1 MCALSAILY
10 CEERSPGC
18 RPMYETF
25 DHGVVLGPYAE
36 EQGGLAF
43 LSDVDRRR
51 HVYVIGKTGTG
62 KSTLTE
68 AMILSDIARGRGCG
82 LLDPH
87 GDLAERIADSIPE
100 ARFNDVIY
108 IDASDSDY
116 HVGINPLA
124 NVPLHQRALVTAQM
138 VETFA
143 YIWELSLEKSPLL
156 LYVLHNAIRLL
167 LDTPGTT
174 LLGVE
179 KLLADKIFR
188 NQLLANATDPAVRNY
203 WQHEFAA
210 LTDKDAADTVKST
223 RNKVGML
230 LSGVLRNILG
240 QPRPTINIR
249 RVMDERKILLV
260 NLSKG
265 RLGAGPVRLLGA
277 AFATGF
283 AQAAEGRSTIP
294 EDERRDF
301 TLYADEF
308 EHFATDS
315 FVSTLSEARKLRLN
329 LVLLHQFMGQLP
341 PLLRQAIIGNVG
353 SHIVFRVGG
362 EDEAT
367 LLPDLKN
374 TELVYDQTRLAYIN
388 NAEPLQLTRTP
399 NFSAYMRLLED
410 GMPSGTRLV
419 NIQPPVPQ
427 ASGRLAA
434 VRERQR
440 ARHLRPRSIVEDKI
454 NRFLTPRPI
463 RPHRPKKQLRARM
476 TITWPIDPP

>member
-1 MCALSAILY
+1 
-10 CEERSPGC
+10 
-18 RPMYETF
+18 MYEN
-25 DHGVVLGPYAE
+25 DHGVVLGTYPDE
-36 EQGGLAF
+36 EGGVAF
-43 LSDVDRRR
+43 LSDLDRRR

-68 AMILSDIARGRGCG
+68 AMMLSDIARGRGCG

-100 ARFNDVIY
+100 SRFNDTIY
-108 IDASDSDY
+108 IDASDPDY

-124 NVPLHQRALVTAQM
+124 NVPLHNRALVTAQM

-143 YIWELSLEKSPLL
+143 YIWELSLEKTPLL

-174 LLGVE
+174 LLGIE
-179 KLLADKIFR
+179 RLLVDHRYR

-203 WQHEFAA
+203 WQQEFAA
-210 LTDKDAADTVKST
+210 LSDKDTADTVRST

-249 RVMDERKILLV
+249 RVMDEGKILLV
-260 NLSKG
+260 SLSKG
-265 RLGAGPVRLLGA
+265 RLGAGPVRLLGS
-277 AFATGF
+277 AFATAF
-283 AQAAEGRSTIP
+283 AQAAEGRSSMP
-294 EDERRDF
+294 EEERRDF

-341 PLLRQAIIGNVG
+341 PLLRQAIVGNAG
-353 SHIVFRVGG
+353 SLICFRVGG

-367 LLPDLKN
+367 LRPDLKN
-374 TELVYDQTRLAYIN
+374 TDLVYDQSRLMHIDR
-388 NAEPLQLTRTP
+388 AEPLQLTSTP
-399 NFSAYMRLLED
+399 NFSAYMKLLHD
-410 GMPSGTRLV
+410 GVPSATRLV
-419 NIQPPVPQ
+419 DIAPPVRQ

-434 VRERQR
+434 VRTRQR
-440 ARHLRPRSIVEDKI
+440 ARHLRPRAIVEEKI
-454 NRFLTPRPI
+454 NRFLSPRPKK
-463 RPHRPKKQLRARM
+463 PERPKKQTRARV
-476 TITWPIDPP
+476 TISWPIKP